1 MASVFMRIFNLI
13 CMMLLVGHWSGCLQ
27 FLVPMLQ
34 GFPKQSWV
42 AINELEVTPQPG
54 LTVRMHQLWRLTV
67 CVTVTLCSI
76 TTTTT
81 RLPSPV
87 TLCHTVSLA
96 SHSVGP
102 AWCDEPPPP
111 PVKLQLKTRIKT
123 WQTITDT
130 DTDYLVTITSEY
142 SNVMFQ
148 LQPQRSINWK
158 QNFPTKSR
166 FTI

>member
-42 AINELEVTPQPG
+42 AINELEVTHQPG
-54 LTVRMHQLWRLTV
+54 LSGCTSCHVWLSAWLSRY
-67 CVTVTLCSI
+67 VTPASL
-76 TTTTT
+76 
-81 RLPSPV
+81 LQPS
-87 TLCHTVSLA
+87 HTVSLS